1 MKVLRRWNQFIEQ
14 HMLFT
19 APCCLAAG
27 ILLSRW
33 LEPFAVLSPL
43 FFVIMAFEGS
53 LGTTFRSV
61 GTVASHPASLIT
73 VLIIL
78 HGIMPFLAFF
88 TGMFCFGKQPDI
100 MTGILIETA
109 IPAAIVSLTWSGIY
123 KGNAALS
130 LSIVVIDTLISP
142 FVIPL
147 LIHLFLGSSVSIAL
161 GSMIRSLLLLI
172 ALPAFAAMLC
182 NQMTHNRAREQWKPN
197 LKPFSKLCMIAVI
210 TLNSTK
216 LSPYVRML
224 SGERILEA
232 LFMWGMVIA
241 GFLISLAAA
250 VLLRSSREDTVS
262 VLFGGGLRNISAGAV
277 IAVAFFP
284 GQAIF
289 PVMMGTLFQQMTAGI
304 LSTLF
309 FSKILKETPEEK

>member
-1 MKVLRRWNQFIEQ
+1 
-14 HMLFT
+14 
-19 APCCLAAG
+19 
-27 ILLSRW
+27 
-33 LEPFAVLSPL
+33 
-43 FFVIMAFEGS
+43 MAFEGS

-182 NQMTHNRAREQWKPN
+182 NQQWKPN